1 MTSIRKMT
9 GATLAA
15 TAAAMLLGGAVS
27 LTTAPASADS
37 VHCAGINACKG
48 QSSCK
53 SASNSCKGQNACK
66 GQGFTEATKADCA
79 KIEGAKFEMPK

>member
-1 MTSIRKMT
+1 MTSIRKIT

-27 LTTAPASADS
+27 MTAAPAGADS

-48 QSSCK
+48 QSACK

-66 GQGFTEATKADCA
+66 GQGWTEQSSAEACTAA
-79 KIEGAKFEMPK
+79 GGTVISG